1 MALRRPPTRI
11 DLKPEDIEEYDE
23 VSETRVCFMRSVTVE
38 IRLCRQYIYILWT
51 QSPCAVECQI
61 VKERKMAE
69 VGAPSP
75 RKHAKANKS
84 DKASSRS
91 ERKPSAAERI
101 GIGRPR

>member
-1 MALRRPPTRI
+1 MFHAFRNSGITSMQAVHLRTMDSI
-11 DLKPEDIEEYDE
+11 
-23 VSETRVCFMRSVTVE
+23 T
-38 IRLCRQYIYILWT
+38 
-51 QSPCAVECQI
+51 PCAVDCQI

-69 VGAPSP
+69 VVAPSP
-75 RKHAKANKS
+75 RKHAQANKS